1 MAPENTNVMDAL
13 ADVLIQ
19 LGQAQEA
26 EELLVESTELAPDAN
41 PCKWL
46 FLAQLRSGNEA
57 LQTYRTGMDYLTR
70 QLHEVETGKGAV
82 RGTTKSYDD

>member
-26 EELLVESTELAPDAN
+26 EELLVESTELAPDVN

-46 FLAQLRSGNEA
+46 FLAQLRSGHEA
-57 LQTYRTGMDYLTR
+57 LQTYRRGVDCLAR
-70 QLHEVETGKGAV
+70 QLHEVEAEKGTV
-82 RGTTKSYDD
+82 RSIYTAI